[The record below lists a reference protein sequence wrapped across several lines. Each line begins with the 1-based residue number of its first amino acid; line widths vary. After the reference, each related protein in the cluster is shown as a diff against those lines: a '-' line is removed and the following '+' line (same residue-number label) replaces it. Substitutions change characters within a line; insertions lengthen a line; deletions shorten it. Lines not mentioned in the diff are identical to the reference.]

1 MEYCPRCGA
10 AAPNQFCGAC
20 GAPVAFPPVPAF
32 PLVPAVPPMPQQ
44 PSPPVGVRRH
54 WPWFVGIGLAIWLG
68 GAYFFYRDNER
79 RFAEARN
86 TGVDI
91 LSTDEK
97 TGVVTARDKKTGKIV
112 KLDFNDIAP
121 DQVRV
126 GMIGMPPWVPTYPNI
141 ADSEP
146 ARNGAFSFSTSD
158 SVAAAAGFYESELR
172 QAGMTITRRD
182 SSAGGSLHGVTLTAR
197 DAAKNRSLTV
207 AAERQ
212 DSGCRVTITPGNQ

>member
-10 AAPNQFCGAC
+10 AAQNQFCEAC
-20 GAPVAFPPVPAF
+20 GAPIAFPPVPAF
-32 PLVPAVPPMPQQ
+32 PPMPLPP
-44 PSPPVGVRRH
+44 PSPVRARRR

-68 GAYFFYRDNER
+68 GAYYFYRDNER

-112 KLDFNDIAP
+112 KLDFNDLVP

-126 GMIGMPPWVPTYPNI
+126 VMIGMPPWVPPYPNI
-141 ADSEP
+141 AGSEP
-146 ARNGAFSFSTSD
+146 ARNGSFSFSTSD
-158 SVAAAAGFYESELR
+158 SVAGVAGFYESELR
-172 QAGMTITRRD
+172 KAGMTVARRD
-182 SSAGGSLHGVTLTAR
+182 SLTGDSLDGVTLTAT

-207 AAERQ
+207 VAERQ
-212 DSGCRVTITPGNQ
+212 DSGSRITITPGNQ

>member
-1 MEYCPRCGA
+1 
-10 AAPNQFCGAC
+10 
-20 GAPVAFPPVPAF
+20 
-32 PLVPAVPPMPQQ
+32 
-44 PSPPVGVRRH
+44 
-54 WPWFVGIGLAIWLG
+54 VGIGLTIWLG
-68 GAYFFYRDNER
+68 GAYYFYRDNER

-112 KLDFNDIAP
+112 KMDFNDLGT

-126 GMIGMPPWVPTYPNI
+126 GMIGMPSWVPPYPNI
-141 ADSEP
+141 AGSEP
-146 ARNGAFSFSTSD
+146 AQNGSFSFSTPD

-172 QAGMTITRRD
+172 KAGMTITRRD
-182 SSAGGSLHGVTLTAR
+182 SSAADSLHSVTLTAR

-207 AAERQ
+207 VAERQ
-212 DSGCRVTITPGNQ
+212 DSGCRITITPGNQ